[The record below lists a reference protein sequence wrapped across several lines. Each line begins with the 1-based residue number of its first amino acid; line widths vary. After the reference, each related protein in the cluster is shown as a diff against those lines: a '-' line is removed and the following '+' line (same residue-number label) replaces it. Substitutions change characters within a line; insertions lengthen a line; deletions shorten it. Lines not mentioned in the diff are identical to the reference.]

1 MWKRREGKIFLAVHL
16 CLLLICLL
24 FPLYVAFADR
34 FFSFRFGCVFHDY
47 LSLYCPF
54 CGGTRAISSLLRF
67 QFWNAIRYNVLV
79 VGLVIW
85 ALVLDVTVLV
95 RLLKNKDKLLRF
107 PHWGWIVMIVILVM
121 FMILRNALMIIWGID
136 PAGDLGAAWK
146 NFKI

>member
-1 MWKRREGKIFLAVHL
+1 MLKKL
-16 CLLLICLL
+16 
-24 FPLYVAFADR
+24 
-34 FFSFRFGCVFHDY
+34 
-47 LSLYCPF
+47 
-54 CGGTRAISSLLRF
+54 LLRF
-67 QFWNAIRYNVLV
+67 QFWDAIRYNVLV

-146 NFKI
+146 NFKT